1 MSTLEMD
8 LFAGVVPFVAIAEA
22 RSFRAAAQ
30 QLGVTP
36 SALSKAMAKLEAD
49 LGLLLL
55 HRTSRSVTLTTE
67 GEAFLRQCREAVDRV
82 RAARELASQAQR
94 APRGL
99 LRVSLPTT
107 LGRLVIMPALPRLL
121 ALYPALSVQAVL
133 TDRFVQLTGENV
145 DVAVRIGEI
154 QDSRAVGRRLR
165 TTRWVTAASPAY
177 LARRGTPRSPADLV
191 QHNCLKFVLPNG
203 LLHEWEFV
211 DQAGGHAGKRTG
223 EKAATVAAQGNLV
236 ADNGEAL
243 VEAAIAGLGLVQAQD
258 FMVASEL
265 ARGQLVEVLLE
276 HAAPGRHIT
285 VLAAPGRS
293 STPKVRAFM
302 DFTIDL
308 LGR

>member
-8 LFAGVVPFVAIAEA
+8 LFAGVIPFVAIAEA

-36 SALSKAMAKLEAD
+36 SALSKAMTKLEAD
-49 LGLLLL
+49 LGILLL
-55 HRTSRSVTLTTE
+55 HRTSRSVTLTSE

-82 RAARELASQAQR
+82 RAARELAAQAQR

-107 LGRLVIMPALPRLL
+107 LGRLVVMPALPRLL
-121 ALYPALSVQAVL
+121 APYPALSVQAVL

-145 DVAVRIGEI
+145 DVAVRIGAI
-154 QDSRAVGRRLR
+154 QDSRAIGRRLR

-177 LARRGTPRSPADLV
+177 LARRGTPGSPADLA
-191 QHNCLKFVLPNG
+191 QHNCLKFVLPSG
-203 LLHEWEFV
+203 LVHEWEFV
-211 DQAGGHAGKRTG
+211 HSVSGHAGKA
-223 EKAATVAAQGNLV
+223 EKGTTVATQGNLV

-243 VEAAIAGLGLVQAQD
+243 VEAAIAGLGLVQAHD

-265 ARGQLVEVLLE
+265 ARGQLVEVLQE
-276 HAAPGRHIT
+276 HAAPGPHIT
-285 VLAAPGRS
+285 ALAAPGRS

-302 DFTIDL
+302 DFIREL